1 MRYILASKSPR
12 RKELMKFISL
22 DFLIAVEDI
31 DEESSYLLPPIE
43 AVKDIAKR
51 KGEAVDKLY
60 PNDLVIS
67 ADTIVVLDNQIIG
80 KPVDEEDAKRIL
92 RLLSNKTHYVYTAY
106 RVKYLNK
113 IIINYVGSEVIFNEL
128 SEELIDQYVKSGSPL
143 DKAGAYGVQDNDKF
157 PIIKKVIGSRDN
169 VVGFPVK
176 EIKDDI
182 KKIISSCDYALIIKR
197 L

>member
-12 RKELMKFISL
+12 RKDLMKFISS

-31 DEESSYLLPPIE
+31 NEDVSYNLSPIE

-51 KGEAVDKLY
+51 KGAVIDPLY
-60 PNDLVIS
+60 PNDLIVS

-80 KPVDEEDAKRIL
+80 KPKDIEDAKRIL
-92 RLLSNKTHYVYTAY
+92 RLLSGKSHFVHTGF

-113 IIINYVGSEVIFNEL
+113 EIVDTVTSEVVVNKLDEKLI
-128 SEELIDQYVKSGSPL
+128 EEYVASKSPL
-143 DKAGAYGVQDNDKF
+143 DKAGAYGVQDNERF
-157 PIIKKVIGSRDN
+157 HIIKKVIGSYDN

-176 EIKDDI
+176 EIKEAVEQI
-182 KKIISSCDYALIIKR
+182 KK
-197 L
+197 